1 MEDTSFDG
9 ITDITGSPLLLVHF
23 LFVVLML
30 FLTTFGLSV
39 GRHLMPTK
47 CRSLKFFYEEI
58 ENKLFFEEYEDPN

>member
-1 MEDTSFDG
+1 
-9 ITDITGSPLLLVHF
+9 
-23 LFVVLML
+23 ML
-30 FLTTFGLSV
+30 FLTNFGLSV